1 MPDGTYGGGL
11 VAVHPAIV
19 EVLHDGVKIDAR
31 RLYKALPFFGEVH
44 KPDPHHRVNGYA
56 GQS

>member
-1 MPDGTYGGGL
+1 